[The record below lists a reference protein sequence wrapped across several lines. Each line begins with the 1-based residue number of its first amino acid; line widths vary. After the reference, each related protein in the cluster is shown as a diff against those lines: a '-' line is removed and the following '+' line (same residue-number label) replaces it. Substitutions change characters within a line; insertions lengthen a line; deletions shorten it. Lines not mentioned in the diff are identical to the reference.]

1 MTESNHCCFPKWW
14 YPPNKIDDLGASHGF
29 VPHPSLCPILFPGGT
44 YQVVA
49 DLRMRRV
56 STNKIPSNQKR
67 NYDRWIHSNLRFLA
81 SFLQSLS
88 RVTNVTQDDME
99 SPMEKEG
106 LKHRSFDRYFVN
118 TKAKGDLCQRT
129 QTQRWDTHRW
139 CFPLGVSLA
148 VRFQTASAQF
158 TKCQTKSQCSTANRA
173 VVCCV
178 TLT

>member
-44 YQVVA
+44 YQVIA
-49 DLRMRRV
+49 DLRMRSV
-56 STNKIPSNQKR
+56 STNKNPSNQKR

-81 SFLQSLS
+81 SFLQFLS

-106 LKHRSFDRYFVN
+106 LKHRSSNTAILWIPKDQPREIFVKELKPKDGTHTGGASHWVFHLLSDFKQLLPSSQN
-118 TKAKGDLCQRT
+118 VRQKVSVAQRIE
-129 QTQRWDTHRW
+129 
-139 CFPLGVSLA
+139 L
-148 VRFQTASAQF
+148 
-158 TKCQTKSQCSTANRA
+158 
-173 VVCCV
+173 
-178 TLT
+178 